1 MSKGGRLYSR
11 QKSQL
16 TSILETYVPPVEKE
30 PEADVLIVDWSALV
44 HALPPKRSKTF
55 EDYAALDFLP
65 VIYMYSSKYTMK
77 HLVFDVYSP
86 SNLKAETKGVR
97 RKVTNKNTIPIYW
110 HKFLRHNDNK
120 TELYHFLANKVAQ
133 MFAPNMVIVTKASA
147 VLSAHGTGLDG
158 LNICSHQEVDSR
170 IFVHAKHAT
179 EHGSQSIMIKAND
192 TGVVP
197 SPVSKRLGRCRLHL
211 GKVRAFAGSGVRDTF
226 HYVGQEKVKG
236 MLFFHACT
244 GCDTATRK
252 LLGRH
257 GTYVQRPCL
266 YSPNWVFT
274 LPRWRIPT
282 YTGGFWRSLAS

>member
-1 MSKGGRLYSR
+1 MPCH
-11 QKSQL
+11 QKDPRHLRTMQL
-16 TSILETYVPPVEKE
+16 SISYQWYTCTP
-30 PEADVLIVDWSALV
+30 ASTQRSIWSLMCTALQT
-44 HALPPKRSKTF
+44 LKLKP
-55 EDYAALDFLP
+55 
-65 VIYMYSSKYTMK
+65 
-77 HLVFDVYSP
+77 SP
-86 SNLKAETKGVR
+86 NMAKGVR

-170 IFVHAKHAT
+170 IFVQAKHAT

-211 GKVRAFAGSGVRDTF
+211 GKVRAFAGSGVHDTF